1 MNFEQALY
9 SYYERTHKFMS
20 QANQLLPAGNKMFF
34 NGNIISGNI
43 NNPQVLF
50 LSINPGY
57 HEDNWDEEQQN
68 NKILNGDFAINE
80 CKYLHE
86 NAENKKLAKQ
96 ITNIVLNDNVKHYN
110 HCAETYITSFF
121 NTPNER
127 VLNQQLAILK
137 PELKAEHYN
146 IMSDYT
152 KYLLNNLLPNN
163 IVCIGFN
170 VFKRTLDAL
179 GISPSDVKF
188 ETYKTASGRDRVF
201 YKSVRHEN
209 TLIHGVL
216 HLSAC
221 HISSVGVDKMREIFK
236 NTIKFD

>member
-1 MNFEQALY
+1 MKKEGQKSKSRLSEENRAKLNELELFKNE
-9 SYYERTHKFMS
+9 
-20 QANQLLPAGNKMFF
+20 LPKLETIAKRLN
-34 NGNIISGNI
+34 
-43 NNPQVLF
+43 
-50 LSINPGY
+50 LSHIPLS
-57 HEDNWDEEQQN
+57 H
-68 NKILNGDFAINE
+68 KILNGDFAINE

-86 NAENKKLAKQ
+86 YAENKKLAKQ
-96 ITNIVLNDNVKHYN
+96 ITNIVLNDNVKYYN